1 MEQIISNVDLF
12 LAGGKIHTVYWALA
26 VFGSVFFAIT
36 CLLTIFGLGGLSDAD
51 LDSADVTMDH
61 LDTGY
66 LDFNLF
72 SIRSILAF
80 ITVFG
85 WGGVLWGHHGFWGF
99 VGAFCAGF
107 LTMVITAFVIWI
119 MMKLQCSGTIPNEA
133 FVGCSATVYLSIP
146 AGGEQTGKIVVT
158 LNGATHELRACAEEE
173 IPTGAAVE
181 IVKEL
186 SNRTF
191 LVKKSV

>member
-1 MEQIISNVDLF
+1 MEQIISAVSGF
-12 LAGGKIHTVYWALA
+12 LAGSKVHTVYWVLA
-26 VFGSVFFAIT
+26 VFGSVFFGIT
-36 CLLTIFGLGGLSDAD
+36 CILTICGLGGLSDAD
-51 LDSADVTMDH
+51 LDSADVTLDH

-85 WGGVLWGHHGFWGF
+85 WGGILWGRYGVWGF
-99 VGAFCAGF
+99 LGAFSAGLF
-107 LTMVITAFVIWI
+107 TMVLTALVIWG
-119 MMKLQCSGTIPNEA
+119 MMKLQCSGNVKSHSFA
-133 FVGCSATVYLSIP
+133 GCSGSVYLSIP
-146 AGGEQTGKIVVT
+146 GGEGSYGKVVVS

-173 IPTGAAVE
+173 IPTGSQVE

-186 SNRTF
+186 SGGVF
-191 LVKKSV
+191 LVRKQN